1 MAWNGSSLGQA
12 AVLQSGA
19 RCHGVSLNFGLR
31 FLISHKKQGIRLTFL
46 SVFISHY
53 FYYYYYYY
61 YLSLF
66 H

>member
-31 FLISHKKQGIRLTFL
+31 FLISHKKQGIWLTFL
-46 SVFISHY
+46 SVFISQI
-53 FYYYYYYY
+53 
-61 YLSLF
+61 
-66 H
+66 